1 MTIGSTELWV
11 GATILVLLLIW
22 WLWPRH
28 DRSDLMAPPADL
40 TDIKSLST
48 GDPVQPSTDL
58 KTPPEPAPS
67 LKADD
72 HLIVRD
78 ESDYSEEELMIR
90 DVRAALHRGRKIEAI
105 KRVRQSKN
113 IGLAEAHAFV
123 ERIERST

>member
-1 MTIGSTELWV
+1 MTFGSTELWV

-28 DRSDLMAPPADL
+28 DRNDLMAPPADL
-40 TDIKSLST
+40 TDIKSLSIE
-48 GDPVQPSTDL
+48 DPVQPSTDL
-58 KTPPEPAPS
+58 KTPPEPVPS
-67 LKADD
+67 LQADD